1 MVIDKLPSS
10 DDLLDKWKDYA
21 AKNGGEKHAI
31 DSLPENE
38 LKALYEITSYV
49 KGAPFIFASDNSAA
63 YKALALRLQN
73 HSPKKADDESIT
85 AIQKYSFGNKGFAH
99 SALKDRIDQAKA
111 YISKLKTNK
120 SFWGSIH
127 VSQNT
132 LLLSLESFIQ
142 RANHF
147 PPEISA
153 DFKNAILNSPLY
165 LKLKNEKLS
174 DVLPLI
180 PEFEALLSKLDQL
193 L

>member
-1 MVIDKLPSS
+1 MVIDKVPSS

-21 AKNGGEKHAI
+21 AKHGGEKHAI
-31 DSLPENE
+31 ESLPENE
-38 LKALYEITSYV
+38 LKALYEITNKV
-49 KGAPFIFASDNSAA
+49 KVTPFTFASDNSGA

-73 HSPKKADDESIT
+73 HSPKETDVESVQ
-85 AIQKYSFGNKGFAH
+85 AIQGFIFGNKEFAH

-111 YISKLKTNK
+111 YISKLKTSK
-120 SFWGSIH
+120 SFWGNVH

-147 PPEISA
+147 PPEISD

-165 LKLKNEKLS
+165 LKLKNEKHS

-180 PEFEALLSKLDQL
+180 PEFEALLAQLDRL